1 MHELL
6 YKDVCM
12 SERGD
17 VGRGD
22 IDAYAAVAALFDAM
36 STPLRA
42 ALVHR
47 LCAGEQTVGDL
58 VEWTGRSQPLVSQHL
73 RILRT
78 ARLVSGERRGR
89 EVVYSLTDEHV
100 AHVLLDAF
108 QHTQENHP

>member
-1 MHELL
+1 
-6 YKDVCM
+6 M
-12 SERGD
+12 SEPEWGD
-17 VGRGD
+17 VA
-22 IDAYAAVAALFDAM
+22 AYDAVAALFDAM

-47 LCAGEQTVGDL
+47 LCEGEQTVGQL

-78 ARLVSGERRGR
+78 AHLVAGERRGR

-108 QHTQENHP
+108 HHTQENHP